1 MARQLFYGKLS
12 PFTPIGNGSNSYIRV
27 RFDAATDS
35 TTLTNVTDVSGFLNI
50 DFVRVGQTLVESSA
64 FPSGTV
70 ITAVDTSENTITVTD
85 LPTTAESQG
94 LGRISPAPGDY
105 YIASASIT
113 DPQGLINFNDI
124 TGSADTDYV
133 TDSIIYGVLGQA
145 ADSSQNIITGRF
157 HKYTISEVFYRNPV
171 GNEGSIYIEWGEKD
185 TEASSGDELYQSNQA
200 TAIVGL
206 SISESLSPIFTRNL
220 TGIQDL
226 NVGQE
231 TAGYQI
237 EVQDFLDDLSV
248 SDIFYTGSLVLG
260 NAGNLNFAGSGVE
273 VEKSGSDGVL
283 INITGGAGGTSG
295 SSGSSGTS
303 GIDGSSGSSGTS
315 GADGSSGSSG
325 TSGSS
330 GSSGT
335 SGADGSSG
343 SSGTSG
349 IDGSSG
355 SSGTSG
361 ADGSSGSSGTS
372 GADGSSGSSG
382 TSGSSGSSGTSGA
395 DGSSG
400 SSGTSGADGSSGSSG
415 TSGADGSSGSSG
427 SSGTSGADGSS
438 GSSGTSG
445 ADGSSGSSGTSGA
458 DGSSGSSGTSG
469 DDGSSGSSGTSGSSG
484 SSGTSGADGS
494 SGSSGTSG
502 ADGSSGSSGSSG
514 TSGVD
519 GSSGS
524 SGTSGVDGSSGSSG
538 TSGADGSSGSSGT
551 SGSSGS
557 SGTSGTSGADGSSG
571 SSGTSGSSGSSGT
584 SGADGSSGSSG
595 TSGSSGSSG
604 TSGVADIL
612 NNADHRLTTA
622 NGISGE
628 LQAEADFTFDP
639 TDTDR
644 PILTLGEVNKVES
657 KFVSFGRTIISGS
670 DSSSTTRG
678 LEFQNISGSTYNS
691 YVRHNA
697 EMELELSSSVAI
709 NIAGI
714 VNRGVSSS
722 GGSLTTTLTYKGT
735 IGTSAQVDV
744 LSAANLSMDSTDY
757 IGLVADYAIETSIGA
772 RRFGTVKV
780 TFNNTTSTNSDISTL
795 DLGSSTSAVSFS
807 TTGDPLELFVVN
819 SDATNTVD
827 IAMSFKLISVP

>member
-12 PFTPIGNGSNSYIRV
+12 PFTPIGNGSNSFIRV
-27 RFDAATDS
+27 RFDATTVS
-35 TTLTNVTDVSGFLNI
+35 TTLENVTDVGGVYEGIAFA
-50 DFVRVGQTLVESSA
+50 RVGQTLVESSA

-70 ITAVDTSENTITVTD
+70 ITAIDIGASTITVAD
-85 LPTTAESQG
+85 LPATAETQG
-94 LGRISPAPGDY
+94 LGRISPALGNY
-105 YIASASIT
+105 YIASSSIS
-113 DPQGLINFNDI
+113 DPQQLINFNDI
-124 TGSADTDYV
+124 TGSADSDYV
-133 TDSIIYGVLGQA
+133 AGSIAYGILGQA
-145 ADSSQNIITGRF
+145 ANSSNDIIPGRF
-157 HKYTISEVFYRNPV
+157 HKYTISEVLYR
-171 GNEGSIYIEWGEKD
+171 GAGGGEGSIYVEWGEKG
-185 TEASSGDELYQSNQA
+185 TEAASGDELYQTNQA

-206 SISESLSPIFTRNL
+206 STSESLAPIFTRNL
-220 TGIQDL
+220 TGIQEL

-231 TAGYQI
+231 TAGFQI
-237 EVQDFLDDLSV
+237 EVQDFLDDLSI

-260 NAGNLNFAGSGVE
+260 NAGNLNFTGSGVE
-273 VEKSGSDGVL
+273 VTPSGSDGVL

-303 GIDGSSGSSGTS
+303 GTDGSSGSSGTS

-427 SSGTSGADGSS
+427 TSGSSGSSGTSGVDGSS

-469 DDGSSGSSGTSGSSG
+469 SSG

-494 SGSSGTSG
+494 SGS
-502 ADGSSGSSGSSG
+502 
-514 TSGVD
+514 
-519 GSSGS
+519 
-524 SGTSGVDGSSGSSG
+524 
-538 TSGADGSSGSSGT
+538 
-551 SGSSGS
+551 
-557 SGTSGTSGADGSSG
+557 SGTSGADGSSG

-604 TSGVADIL
+604 TSGANGSSGSSGTSGADGSSGSSGTSGADGSSGSSGTSGSSGSSGTSGVANIL
-612 NNADHRLTTA
+612 DNANHRLTTA
-622 NGISGE
+622 TGASGS

-639 TDTDR
+639 TDADR

-678 LEFQNISGSTYNS
+678 LEFQNVSGSTYNS

-697 EMELELSSSVAI
+697 KMELELSSSVAI

-757 IGLVADYAIETSIGA
+757 IGLVADYAIETSTGA
-772 RRFGTVKV
+772 RRFGTVTV

-795 DLGSSTSAVSFS
+795 DLGGTTNAVSFS